1 MIKKIIGFALVFIS
15 SFAFADGD
23 SDKVPVTLISSVLSG
38 EYGGMEFEIGYQSQ
52 GVTKF
57 ITIGMGNWRVDT
69 KKYSDVVDA
78 IDDIADIPKIIRAQL
93 LYDARFYSDYPED
106 DTLFQYDDIAV
117 EAVLATIMSQNNSV
131 VNQALISKYSKIS
144 SMSSSEEQANE
155 ISELKSASDKY
166 RTSISSLEKN
176 FENVIKTTD
185 DKIQGLS
192 RRMEGLVNE
201 MKSANEDRVK
211 EIQYLMSGFSKLN
224 GLYMT
229 LESKVKE
236 NFKPI
241 YVGGSIDALP
251 SSIVSFSNAMDTVSS
266 YLGYKGNEKDGY
278 LKLPDIPE
286 GFFFSEQGDGDDD
299 GNGEVGDGKF
309 KSLIDY
315 LYAAG
320 FMPFLP
326 PQLEGEQ
333 KISGTQSSF
342 GRYFSFEKKE
352 GTDENGGNSVVLH
365 AHGVPMPEEWSAA
378 KPWTYNPESGQWVNA
393 YVQIGYETIKYDGL
407 TAIEGDNYLK
417 VNVDTKSV
425 SIEGSSGS
433 QTQNVYYFAIGTI
446 SGGKQT
452 SGAYYT
458 PIIFLYQ

>member
-1 MIKKIIGFALVFIS
+1 MAKKLFGFFCVVLS
-15 SFAFADGD
+15 SMLLNGENATDN
-23 SDKVPVTLISSVLSG
+23 VPVTLIASIRAGL
-38 EYGGMEFEIGYQSQ
+38 YGGFAFEIPYAPVDES
-52 GVTKF
+52 GVK
-57 ITIGMGNWRVDT
+57 IIKIGLDNWSVDT
-69 KKYSDVVDA
+69 VKYNDVVDSISDIKEIPDILRTQMSEQA
-78 IDDIADIPKIIRAQL
+78 TFALVDDNLFKYDVIAM
-93 LYDARFYSDYPED
+93 
-106 DTLFQYDDIAV
+106 
-117 EAVLATIMSQNNSV
+117 EAVISTIMSQNNLEINKAMIRKYAKIANSSSDYKNEMIEKWKGTAQEYRGSV
-131 VNQALISKYSKIS
+131 SLLEQRFENAIRDADEKIS
-144 SMSSSEEQANE
+144 RLSS
-155 ISELKSASDKY
+155 
-166 RTSISSLEKN
+166 RMR
-176 FENVIKTTD
+176 
-185 DKIQGLS
+185 GLAD
-192 RRMEGLVNE
+192 E
-201 MKSANEDRVK
+201 MKNADEDRVK
-211 EIQYLMSGFSKLN
+211 EIKYLMSGYSKMS
-224 GLYMT
+224 GLYST
-229 LESKVKE
+229 LETQIKE

-251 SSIVSFSNAMDTVSS
+251 SSIVSFSNAMETVSS
-266 YLGYKGNEKDGY
+266 YLGYNGNEKDGY

-286 GFFFSEQGDGDDD
+286 GFFFSEQGDGN

-407 TAIEGDNYLK
+407 TAIEGDNYVK
-417 VNVDTKSV
+417 VNVDTKSA